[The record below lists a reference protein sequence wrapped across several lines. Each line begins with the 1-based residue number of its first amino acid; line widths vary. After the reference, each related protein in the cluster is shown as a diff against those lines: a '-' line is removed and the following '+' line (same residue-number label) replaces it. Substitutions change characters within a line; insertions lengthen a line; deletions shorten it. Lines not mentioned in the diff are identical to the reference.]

1 MDFDNTFL
9 DERSYENI
17 SNLWR
22 FVQNFGVK
30 PLCIIY
36 NKVDGFPRNY
46 HGTKSLVSFGS
57 EKCDAIFDR
66 VRYLIDL
73 KRCIT
78 YVLSLNYPKIKI
90 DSDYDLLLEKTM
102 TLLDIVILIKS
113 VFNKNQSH

>member
-1 MDFDNTFL
+1 M
-9 DERSYENI
+9 
-17 SNLWR
+17 
-22 FVQNFGVK
+22 QNFGVK

-66 VRYLIDL
+66 VRYLIGL

-90 DSDYDLLLEKTM
+90 DSDYDLLLEKT
-102 TLLDIVILIKS
+102 LLDIVILIK
-113 VFNKNQSH
+113 